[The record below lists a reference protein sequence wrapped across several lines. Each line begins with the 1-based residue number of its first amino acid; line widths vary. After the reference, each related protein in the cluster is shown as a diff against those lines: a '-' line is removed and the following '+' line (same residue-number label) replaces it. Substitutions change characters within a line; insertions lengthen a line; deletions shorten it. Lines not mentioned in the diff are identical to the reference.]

1 MVSDGLPVWSTADAR
16 LPLFLDIE
24 ASSLRRPV
32 SYPTEI
38 AWSTDDGEVHE
49 RLIRPEPHWTDWSST
64 AEGLTGLGRD
74 LLMERGM
81 APMEVAAAMNTMLRG
96 RLVYCDGGTHDAFWL
111 ERLFDAARMRC
122 EFQLADVQ
130 RLIPHGLSVCP
141 DWQGELAG
149 LARQARHEAGP
160 AHRAAADVRYLQRL
174 YRAVSQR
181 VATMLADAEAPR
193 ARQQRG

>member
-1 MVSDGLPVWSTADAR
+1 MVPDGLPGWSVADAR

-24 ASSLRRPV
+24 ASSLKRPV

-38 AWSTDDGEVHE
+38 AWSTDDGAVHE

-74 LLMERGM
+74 LLMERGIS
-81 APMEVAAAMNTMLRG
+81 PTEVAVAMNTMLRG
-96 RLVYCDGGTHDAFWL
+96 RLVYCDGGKHDAFWL
-111 ERLFDAARMRC
+111 ERLFDAARIRC

-130 RLIPHGLSVCP
+130 RLIPRDFSGCP
-141 DWQGELAG
+141 DWQGELAA

-174 YRAVSQR
+174 YSAVSLR
-181 VATMLADAEAPR
+181 VAAMLADAEAPL
-193 ARQQRG
+193 ARRRG